1 MTTTTDL
8 IKILQKNEFG
18 GVTKEPREISIY
30 AKDENGAEICV
41 MSSHSSIKNIGGG
54 DGICGASL
62 DLAIYGTHIPA
73 PAPIKSVQFVIK
85 GGDEPISINK
95 LSDAPRQGETVVF
108 GSKRYKVIDVLW
120 NLDAGFNYEND
131 RCEITVE
138 IERIVDKTKIKR
150 DGSGMPIRCD
160 QCDDVIEIKQARNVG
175 QNIYC
180 SSDCLEIAVTE

>member
-8 IKILQKNEFG
+8 IKILQQNEFG
-18 GVTKEPREISIY
+18 SVTKEPREVSIY

-41 MSSHSSIKNIGGG
+41 MSGRSSIKNIGGG
-54 DGICGASL
+54 DGVCGASL
-62 DLAIYGTHIPA
+62 DLAICGTHIPA
-73 PAPIKSVQFVIK
+73 PAPTKSVQFVIK
-85 GGDEPISINK
+85 GSDEPISINK

-108 GSKRYKVIDVLW
+108 SNKRYKVIDVLW
-120 NLDAGFNYEND
+120 SLDANLNYDNH

-138 IERIVDKTKIKR
+138 LERLVDKSKIKR

-160 QCDDVIEIKQARNVG
+160 QCDDVIEIKEARYVG

-180 SSDCLEIAVTE
+180 SSDCLEIAVTQ